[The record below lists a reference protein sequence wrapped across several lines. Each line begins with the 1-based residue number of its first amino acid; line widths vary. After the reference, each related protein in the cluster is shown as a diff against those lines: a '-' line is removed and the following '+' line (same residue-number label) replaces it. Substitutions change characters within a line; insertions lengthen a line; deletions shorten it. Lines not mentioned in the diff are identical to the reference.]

1 MPLNNAAL
9 VAAAITRDR
18 PPQGALSASIEPAIV
33 ATVTAGAAA
42 DGNALATVTWR
53 GVAVPAAYLASY
65 TPTVGHTVAVLYQ
78 PPGGLVILGRVIG
91 TPPS

>member
-1 MPLNNAAL
+1 MPDLTAKLAAEIL
-9 VAAAITRDR
+9 RGK
-18 PPQGALSASIEPAIV
+18 PPQGAPSAWAEPAVI

-42 DGNALATVTWR
+42 DGNALVTITWR
-53 GVAVPAAYLASY
+53 GTTVQSAYLASY

-78 PPGGLVILGRVIG
+78 PPGAPLILGRIIG

>member
-1 MPLNNAAL
+1 MPENVSRLAAEIL
-9 VAAAITRDR
+9 RGK
-18 PPQGALSASIEPAIV
+18 PPQGAPSAWVEPATV

-53 GVAVPAAYLASY
+53 GASVQTAYLASY

-78 PPGGLVILGRVIG
+78 PPGAPLILGRIIG